1 MTTKERRFEQFVND
15 MQARQDELSEFKEW
29 RRLKDVE
36 EEAISLYH
44 EVGKNMEQFARQMRT
59 RDQMEMEY
67 QCQRKRQKAE
77 DLNPQ
82 KALMFLMEMDSNRQ
96 DNIRAQQ
103 VEDRAREQEKIKG
116 EAVASF
122 KAGIQASGGSV
133 ANTKIITDAAGSQ
146 RASQQFAL
154 TRAAPEDHLNT
165 SKPVSSTEAGS
176 SRQQE
181 QQQQQTLSA
190 EDISRQSQAGARLS
204 SAATTTAPTL
214 QPASPEIAAPALGI
228 RTPTLQCPDAPHET
242 QAAASTAQPSPSP
255 SPHPTSTD
263 ASSAPLSSHSSPPDT
278 RLATPS
284 RTTGTR
290 AHRAA
295 RGGWAD
301 LKIDNEDL
309 RRRLEVVAEGGVG
322 RGGGVDRMGE
332 LRVGAARRGW
342 LGRERVRARAWAV
355 TREGLRA
362 RLGEMVAGG

>member
-1 MTTKERRFEQFVND
+1 MTTKERRFEQFVNY

-82 KALMFLMEMDSNRQ
+82 KALMFPMEMDLNRQ

-103 VEDRAREQEKIKG
+103 VEDRAREQERIKG

-122 KAGIQASGGSV
+122 KAGIQASGGPV

-146 RASQQFAL
+146 RASRQFAL

-176 SRQQE
+176 SRQHE

-190 EDISRQSQAGARLS
+190 EEIPRQSQEETRLS
-204 SAATTTAPTL
+204 SATTTAPTL
-214 QPASPEIAAPALGI
+214 QPASPKIPPPALGI
-228 RTPTLQCPDAPHET
+228 RTTTLQCPDAPPET
-242 QAAASTAQPSPSP
+242 QTAASTAQPCPSP

-278 RLATPS
+278 RPATPP

-295 RGGWAD
+295 RGGGAE

-322 RGGGVDRMGE
+322 RGDGVDRMGE
-332 LRVGAARRGW
+332 LRVGAVGRGW
-342 LGRERVRARAWAV
+342 LERVRARAWAWAE